1 LQAEIIQNY
10 GILNEM
16 KAEINNIRNIGV
28 IAHIDAGKTT
38 TTERMLY
45 YSGKSY
51 KLGEVHEGTAVMDWM
66 KQERERG
73 ITITAACTTI
83 SWNDK
88 RINIIDTP
96 GHVDFTAEVERSLK
110 ILDSAVVIF
119 CAVDGVEAQS
129 EAVWRQAENYKVPRI
144 AYINKMDR
152 TGANFYHCVA
162 DMKKKLA
169 TNPLLLQ
176 VPIGSEVDY
185 RGMVDLVE
193 MKAIIYSDDM
203 GQKYEYEQ
211 IPEDLMP
218 KVNKYRDKMLE
229 KLAEFDDDLLDKYVH
244 GKDVEIKKVKEVIR
258 RATILNKVVPVFC
271 GSSFKNKGV
280 QPLMEAIC
288 DYMPSPL
295 DVPPISGINPNTEE
309 MEEREVKSGVPLAG
323 LCFKIITDP
332 FVGKLNYVR
341 IYSGGIKSGSYIYNV
356 NKGKKERVTK
366 LLRMH
371 ADKKEPLD
379 FVEAGDIVAVVGL
392 KNTSTGDTLADEN
405 HPIVLESMHF
415 PDPVISLAVEPKT
428 KVDQDKLSN
437 GLFKLSEE
445 DPTFKIHHDEETGQ
459 TIISGMGELHLE
471 IILDR
476 LVREFNVSTH
486 VGKPQVAYKE
496 TITAEATVEGKF
508 VQQTGG
514 HGQYGHV
521 KLSLRSAEKGS
532 GITINDKIK
541 GGAIP
546 KDYISAVK
554 DGINSGSKSGIL
566 GGFPVID
573 LEVDIID
580 GSYHEVDSS
589 ELAFK
594 MAARMGLQEGLKRA
608 KSVLLEPI
616 MDLEIFTPDEYLGE
630 VIGDINSRRGNIN
643 SMIDRANIKLIRA
656 FAPLSELFGYAT
668 IIRSLTQG
676 RATFVMQPSH
686 YDVVPKNIAEK
697 IIGEF

>member
-1 LQAEIIQNY
+1 MEAEI
-10 GILNEM
+10 
-16 KAEINNIRNIGV
+16 KNIRNIGV

-83 SWNDK
+83 PWHDK

-110 ILDSAVVIF
+110 ILDSAVIIF
-119 CAVDGVEAQS
+119 CAVEGVEAQS
-129 EAVWRQAENYKVPRI
+129 ETVWRQAERYKVPRI

-152 TGANFYHCVA
+152 VGANFYHCVA

-176 VPIGSEVDY
+176 VPIGSESGFK
-185 RGMVDLVE
+185 GMVDLIE
-193 MKAIIYSDDM
+193 MKAMVYNEED
-203 GQKYEYEQ
+203 GQRYESER

-229 KLAEFDDDLLDKYVH
+229 KLAEFDDDLLEKYVH
-244 GKDVEIKKVKEVIR
+244 GEEVDKDKIKEVIR
-258 RATILNKVVPVFC
+258 RATISTKVVPVLC

-280 QPLMEAIC
+280 QLLMEAVS

-295 DVPPISGINPNTEE
+295 DVPPICGINPNTEK
-309 MEEREVKSGVPLAG
+309 EEVREIKDGAPLAG
-323 LCFKIITDP
+323 LCFKITTDP
-332 FVGKLNYVR
+332 FVGKLNYIRV
-341 IYSGGIKSGSYIYNV
+341 YSGAIKSGSYIYNV
-356 NKGKKERVTK
+356 NKSKKERVTK
-366 LLRMH
+366 LLQMH

-379 FVEAGDIVAVVGL
+379 FVSAGDIVAVVGL
-392 KNTSTGDTLADEN
+392 KNTSTGDTLAEEH
-405 HPIVLESMHF
+405 HPIILESMQF
-415 PDPVISLAVEPKT
+415 PEPVISLAVEPKT

-445 DPTFKIHHDEETGQ
+445 DPTFKINYDEETGQ
-459 TIISGMGELHLE
+459 TVISGMGELHLE

-476 LVREFNVSTH
+476 LVREFNVATH

-496 TITAEATVEGKF
+496 TITSEATVEGKF

-514 HGQYGHV
+514 RGQYGHV
-521 KLSLRSAEKGS
+521 KLSLRAADKGA
-532 GITINDKIK
+532 GIIINDKIK

-554 DGINSGSKSGIL
+554 EGINSSADSGVL

-594 MAARMGLQEGLKRA
+594 MAASIGFQEGLKRA

-616 MDLEIFTPDEYLGE
+616 MDLEIFTPNDYLGD
-630 VIGDINSRRGNIN
+630 VIGDISSRRGDVK
-643 SMIDRANIKLIRA
+643 SMTDRANIKLIRA